1 MNLNEKFNQEND
13 VPKNIVPLGNNEIKS
28 ILKTQSEAVFQ
39 DKNLTNNSNFIK
51 KSLIDI
57 ALDFKSKEGNKENLK
72 NTENKKEEGAEP
84 LKNENIDEIST
95 EDSSQ
100 KEKTAKGDIINEI
113 DKTDELDNLSD
124 QSSSEPKLIDQNND
138 QLNTTSND
146 LNTENNQ
153 SDKITEI
160 SSEIDTENVNSE
172 NQDQIE
178 ENEIIS
184 DTDTKIDET
193 QQALDSVRDAV
204 SQSLNQSNNN
214 NEKIVSESKEIPN
227 DISEIISKD
236 FDQFK
241 NIFSSLSNLGE
252 EAIYEAM
259 KSKII
264 DIAYELAGYQI
275 DKMPEK
281 YEKKIRS
288 LLKNINC
295 FEDKMKIEVNDQ
307 DYDALS
313 KIENF
318 FDSQDKSI
326 FVSNQDLSRGDI
338 ILNCDGMHYSE
349 KSNKT

>member
-1 MNLNEKFNQEND
+1 MNLKEKFDQVDED
-13 VPKNIVPLGNNEIKS
+13 TKNILPLGNDEIKS
-28 ILKTQSEAVFQ
+28 ILKSQSEAVFQ

-57 ALDFKSKEGNKENLK
+57 ALDFESKESNKENLQ
-72 NTENKKEEGAEP
+72 NTNNIKQEGAEP
-84 LKNENIDEIST
+84 EKNENIEET
-95 EDSSQ
+95 PNEGANQ
-100 KEKTAKGDIINEI
+100 TEKTVEDDTANEI
-113 DKTDELDNLSD
+113 EEINNLSD
-124 QSSSEPKLIDQNND
+124 QSSDDLEATDQNND
-138 QLNTTSND
+138 LLNTISDD
-146 LNTENNQ
+146 LNDENNQ
-153 SDKITEI
+153 LENTKETNTEI
-160 SSEIDTENVNSE
+160 DAENINSQSQDEIDKNELISE
-172 NQDQIE
+172 SNI
-178 ENEIIS
+178 
-184 DTDTKIDET
+184 KIDET

-204 SQSLNQSNNN
+204 SQSLNKNDQENDKISNE
-214 NEKIVSESKEIPN
+214 NEEVSN
-227 DISEIISKD
+227 DISGIISKD

-252 EAIYEAM
+252 KAVYEAVQN
-259 KSKII
+259 KII

-307 DYDALS
+307 DYEALS

-318 FDSQDKSI
+318 FDNQDKSI
-326 FVSNQDLSRGDI
+326 FLSNKDLSRGDI

-349 KSNKT
+349 KSNKTL